1 MYVVAVELIK
11 SEQVKA
17 NGGNF
22 SPAGI
27 IKPRPLRQRAS
38 QSCSWFL
45 CIETAPDK
53 AWSESIRA
61 WMDSVKGKLADA
73 RVIGVEG
80 IEPKYARAL
89 RYLCAPA

>member
-1 MYVVAVELIK
+1 VVAVELIK

-17 NGGNF
+17 NGGKLL
-22 SPAGI
+22 AGRYN
-27 IKPRPLRQRAS
+27 KARPLRQRAS

-45 CIETAPDK
+45 CIETASDK
-53 AWSESIRA
+53 AWSESIRP